1 MIPKIPIL
9 ELTNKI
15 NMDKNLSECT
25 TIIVG
30 SKQSADGSLICARS
44 EDFDC
49 QLAKNL
55 EIYEDT
61 ASGPEQFVA
70 RDSSF
75 RCPLPKERLGYSAMP
90 GFNLPGHWGSAGF
103 NTAGVGMSST
113 ETIFSSDKALEAD
126 PLVDSGVA
134 ENCVFNIVLPYIHTA
149 REGVER
155 LGKLI
160 EEYGSAEGYGVGFID
175 NDEVWYLETACGH
188 RWLACRMPKDK
199 YFVTGNQS
207 RFRKYDKSDKKNYLA
222 SADLIEFAEAH
233 GLYDSSKGEFDFHEA
248 YQRDVELDTTYNYPR
263 VWGLQKMFSPKI
275 QNDVTKNT
283 FPVFAEAEKKIDINA
298 MRRAFRFHYNDTDH
312 DPYLHSNP
320 KEPYRPVS
328 IFRTCQTHIITVRP
342 SLPQAIGCVTYMAM
356 GMADL
361 GVFLPYYQGIKSYPK
376 AYTVGTNHSSND
388 SAYWKFRHVQAL
400 GMVDYNRYAPLI
412 HERYLAFEAECDQ
425 RQKEMEEEYLRIYK
439 SQPIHAQELL
449 QHFSD
454 DLLQR
459 ALDVTDALTEEL
471 FTRMCMD
478 TQKTYLFHGA

>member
-1 MIPKIPIL
+1 MK
-9 ELTNKI
+9 
-15 NMDKNLSECT
+15 KNLSECT

-55 EIYEDT
+55 ELYEDT
-61 ASGPEQFVA
+61 DCGPTEFVA
-70 RDSSF
+70 RDSAF
-75 RCPLPKERLGYSAMP
+75 RCPLPPKRLGYSAMP

-113 ETIFSSDKALEAD
+113 ETIFSSEKALQSD
-126 PLVDSGVA
+126 PLVANGIA
-134 ENCVFNIVLPYIHTA
+134 ENCVFNITLPYIRTA

-155 LGKLI
+155 LGAMI
-160 EEYGSAEGYGVGFID
+160 EQYGSAEGYGIGFID
-175 NDEVWYLETACGH
+175 KDEIWYLETACGH
-188 RWLACRMPKDK
+188 HWLACRMPSDK

-207 RFRKYDKSDKKNYLA
+207 RFRHYDKDDTKNYLA
-222 SADLIEFAEAH
+222 SADLIEFATAH
-233 GLYDSSKGEFDFHEA
+233 GLYDPAKGEFDFHEA
-248 YQRDVELDTTYNYPR
+248 YARDEKLDTTYNYPR
-263 VWGLQKMFSPKI
+263 VWGLQRMFSTAI
-275 QNDVTKNT
+275 HNDVTRNT
-283 FPVFAEAEKKIDINA
+283 FPVFADAEKPIAITD
-298 MRRAFRFHYNDTDH
+298 MRRAFRFHYNDTEH

-342 SLPQAIGCVTYMAM
+342 WLPQAIGCVTYMAM

-361 GVFLPYYQGIKSYPK
+361 GVFLPYYQGVTSYPK
-376 AYTVGTNHSSND
+376 AYTIGTNHASND

-412 HERYLAFEAECDQ
+412 HERYLKFEAECDQ
-425 RQKEMEEEYLRIYK
+425 RQKEMEEQYLQICQT
-439 SQPIHAQELL
+439 QPIHAQELL
-449 QHFSD
+449 QQFSD

-459 ALDVTDALTEEL
+459 ALAVTDELTEEL
-471 FTRMCMD
+471 FTRLCMH
-478 TQKTYLFHGA
+478 TQETYLFHGA

>member
-1 MIPKIPIL
+1 MK
-9 ELTNKI
+9 
-15 NMDKNLSECT
+15 KNLSECT

-55 EIYEDT
+55 ELYEDT
-61 ASGPEQFVA
+61 DCGPTEFVA
-70 RDSSF
+70 RDSAF
-75 RCPLPKERLGYSAMP
+75 RCPLPPKRLGYSAMP

-113 ETIFSSDKALEAD
+113 ETIFSSDKALQAD
-126 PLVDSGVA
+126 PLVENGIA
-134 ENCVFNIVLPYIHTA
+134 ENCVFNIILPYIHTA

-155 LGKLI
+155 LGAMI
-160 EEYGSAEGYGVGFID
+160 EQYGSAEGYGVGFID
-175 NDEVWYLETACGH
+175 KNEVWYLETACGH
-188 RWLACRMPKDK
+188 RWLACRMPEDK

-207 RFRKYDKSDKKNYLA
+207 RFRRYDKNDTKNYLA
-222 SADLIEFAEAH
+222 PADLIEFTAAH
-233 GLYDSSKGEFDFHEA
+233 GLYDPAKGEFDFHEA
-248 YQRDVELDTTYNYPR
+248 YSRDEKLDTTYNYPR
-263 VWGLQKMFSPKI
+263 VWGLQRMFSPAI

-283 FPVFAEAEKKIDINA
+283 FPVFADAEKPISITD
-298 MRRAFRFHYNDTDH
+298 MRHAFRFHYNDTEH

-342 SLPQAIGCVTYMAM
+342 WLPQAIACVTYMAM

-361 GVFLPYYQGIKSYPK
+361 GVFLPYYQGVTSYPK
-376 AYTVGTNHSSND
+376 AYTIGTNHSSYD

-412 HERYLAFEAECDQ
+412 HERYLKFEAECDQ
-425 RQKEMEEEYLRIYK
+425 RQKEMEEQYLKIYET
-439 SQPIHAQELL
+439 QPIHAQELL
-449 QHFSD
+449 QQFSD

-459 ALDVTDALTEEL
+459 ALTVTDELTEEL
-471 FTRMCMD
+471 FTRLCMH
-478 TQKTYLFHGA
+478 TQETYLFHGA